1 MQLKIVLV
9 GERRVGKTSLLER
22 YLKNHFAEAYTGTL
36 GGRVYPT
43 DLEVGLEGEDIALA
57 HIAFF
62 DLMGEHSVRQVF
74 AEPFFFG
81 TQGVLAVCDVE
92 RPDTLHLIKDWMD
105 VMTKIAGPVPVG
117 IAFNKIDRAD
127 SMAIGPGETAW
138 LRKEF
143 PAAPMF
149 LTSART
155 GQGVED
161 AFSTIVSLTVD
172 AVLGKGRASRTGR
185 LFRQRILLFIAGRG
199 SLGSSKAEL
208 FSEFKAIL
216 PAQIM
221 EELDNLVRLEA
232 LALDPSGTK
241 TFVKA
246 AEAHGT
252 TRYWHT
258 QMPVKTVTLSED
270 AYAALA
276 ALKREGESF
285 SEVVRRLAR
294 TGRSLLEFAG
304 AWKDFPSEKM
314 DRYLAFLEAGDR
326 LSRAKLARELRRGR
340 K

>member
-127 SMAIGPGETAW
+127 SMAIGPG
-138 LRKEF
+138 
-143 PAAPMF
+143 
-149 LTSART
+149 
-155 GQGVED
+155 
-161 AFSTIVSLTVD
+161 
-172 AVLGKGRASRTGR
+172 RASRTGR

-246 AEAHGT
+246 AEAPGT
-252 TRYWHT
+252 TRYWAT
-258 QMPVKTVTLSED
+258 DRGKRIAESPKGGDE
-270 AYAALA
+270 LA
-276 ALKREGESF
+276 IEEI
-285 SEVVRRLAR
+285 V
-294 TGRSLLEFAG
+294 
-304 AWKDFPSEKM
+304 
-314 DRYLAFLEAGDR
+314 
-326 LSRAKLARELRRGR
+326 
-340 K
+340 

>member
-1 MQLKIVLV
+1 MRSMRFPGRNSASVHSLSRHAGGSGRGGRRSALIMEGQGLSRGRNLLTAVRIRKMQLKIVLV

-127 SMAIGPGETAW
+127 SMAIGPEETAW

-246 AEAHGT
+246 AEAPGT
-252 TRYWHT
+252 TRYWAT
-258 QMPVKTVTLSED
+258 DRGKRIAESPKGGDE
-270 AYAALA
+270 LA
-276 ALKREGESF
+276 IEEI
-285 SEVVRRLAR
+285 V
-294 TGRSLLEFAG
+294 
-304 AWKDFPSEKM
+304 
-314 DRYLAFLEAGDR
+314 
-326 LSRAKLARELRRGR
+326 
-340 K
+340 